1 MKPQKT
7 LAAMTALWV
16 LLVVLEGASSL
27 IRRWY
32 SRKMGMVMRGVSG
45 AVSFGKMA
53 SMVVL
58 ALANVMLFLRHVED
72 GNNGARDNRVNGKR
86 VDVTEY

>member
-1 MKPQKT
+1 MKPKKT
-7 LAAMTALWV
+7 LAALTALWV
-16 LLVVLEGASSL
+16 LLVFLEGASSL

-32 SRKMGMVMRGVSG
+32 TRKMGAVARAVSG

-58 ALANVMLFLRHVED
+58 ALANVMLFLKHVGD
-72 GNNGARDNRVNGKR
+72 DDDDCGNRVNGKR
-86 VDVTEY
+86 VEVTGY